1 MNDYV
6 WVCQGMSD
14 ATLILQGL
22 NNDIRETD
30 FDRAVAIRKKIE
42 AGESLPREDFPQ
54 TIWGQMKDYRSG
66 QRPDLFCSQGYW
78 AVSSKAADILGRY
91 DLGGGGLFPV
101 ILLEEDRIKPVP
113 GEWFCWNIGNVK
125 RGLLPEASTGLSRP
139 MGGVFGIRQPS
150 DCDIKCRR
158 DVVSGAAVWMDPS
171 VDGAFFMHQDLGQA
185 LIDAGL
191 ANEKSGFG
199 ELIKCALI

>member
-6 WVCQGMSD
+6 WVCKGISD
-14 ATLILQGL
+14 ATLIFQSLK
-22 NNDIRETD
+22 NDIREAD
-30 FDRAVAIRKKIE
+30 FDRAAAIRKRID

-54 TIWGQMKDYRSG
+54 TIWGQMKDDRPG

-101 ILLEEDRIKPVP
+101 ILLEEDRITPVP

-125 RGLLPEASTGLSRP
+125 NGLVPDKSTGLSRP
-139 MGGVFGIRQPS
+139 MGGRFRIRKAS
-150 DCDIKCRR
+150 DYDIKCKL
-158 DVVSGAAVWMDPS
+158 DVVFGSAVWLDIAVSGA
-171 VDGAFFMHQDLGQA
+171 FFISRDLGDA
-185 LIDAGL
+185 LIDADL